1 MRSDRRVPVSVR
13 RQQRGLTL
21 ISLLIVGVIVGTVAY
36 VVMLVTPTVNEYITI
51 QRTVDKIAA
60 SSPSTITEVREA
72 FEQQKTIDFSITS
85 ISGRDLQITKQNDR
99 LVIAFAYEKELA
111 LAGPAYLLLKY
122 QGRSK

>member
-85 ISGRDLQITKQNDR
+85 ISGRDLQITKQGDR

>member
-13 RQQRGLTL
+13 RQQRGLTF
-21 ISLLIVGVIVGTVAY
+21 ISLLIVGVIVGAVAY

>member
-1 MRSDRRVPVSVR
+1 MRADRRVPVCVPR
-13 RQQRGLTL
+13 RQRGLTL
-21 ISLLIVGVIVGTVAY
+21 ISLLVVGVIVCGLAY
-36 VVMLVTPTVNEYITI
+36 VAMLVLPTVNEYFTI

-60 SSPSTITEVREA
+60 SPPSTITEIREA
-72 FEQQKTIDFSITS
+72 FEQQKTVDYSITS

-99 LVIAFAYEKELA
+99 VVIAFAYEKELA